1 VITLVLSLAVVT
13 LGADALVRGA
23 SALARR
29 AGVSPLFIGLTVVGF
44 GTSTPELGASLAAT
58 LADSGDVAVG
68 NVVGSNIFNIAV
80 ILGLTALFRP
90 IRIRL
95 EALRRD
101 LLVAILAACLPW
113 LALATGGVTPRWLGL
128 VLLVALATYI
138 HQAYRTSRRESDDQ
152 RRLAEAEL
160 QSVPSLRPAS
170 AAWSE
175 RTWIA
180 LLLVIAGLALLTVGS
195 RLFVNSALEIARR
208 FGVSDLFIGL
218 TIVAAGTSVPELVTS
233 IVAAIRRAPDI
244 AVGNI
249 VGSNI
254 FNILGILGLS
264 AIVAPQKVNALVLWR
279 DTPIMLVATLSLIP
293 ILRTGGVVSRWEG
306 GLLLAGYLLYVA
318 AMWRL
323 G

>member
-1 VITLVLSLAVVT
+1 MIAFVLSLTVVA

-29 AGVSPLFIGLTVVGF
+29 AGLSPLFIGLTVVGF
-44 GTSTPELGASLAAT
+44 GTSTPELGASLSAT
-58 LADSGDVAVG
+58 LASSSDVAVG

-113 LALATGGVTPRWLGL
+113 FALATGGAIPRWLGIA
-128 VLLVALATYI
+128 LLVALVAYI
-138 HQAYRTSRRESDDQ
+138 HGAYTASRRESDDQ
-152 RRLAEAEL
+152 CTLAETEL
-160 QSVPSLRPAS
+160 QAVFSLRPRS
-170 AAWSE
+170 DSLLE

-180 LLLVIAGLALLTVGS
+180 FLLVIGGLALLTVGS
-195 RLFVNSALEIARR
+195 RVFVNSALEIAQQA
-208 FGVSDLFIGL
+208 GVSELFIGL

-233 IVAAIRRAPDI
+233 IVAAIRRSPDI

-254 FNILGILGLS
+254 FNMLGILGFS
-264 AIVAPQKVNALVLWR
+264 ATVAPQKVNALVLWR
-279 DTPIMLVATLSLIP
+279 DTPIMLVATLALIP

-306 GLLLAGYLLYVA
+306 GLLLAGYALYVA
-318 AMWRL
+318 TMWRL